1 MLPKNDVARK
11 ARMPALVMNGEK
23 SFDMMIDA
31 AKNLSKTMP
40 NAEWK
45 TLKGQTHQPSPEII
59 APVLAEFLG
68 QQTR

>member
-1 MLPKNDVARK
+1 MSGNLRVIS
-11 ARMPALVMNGEK
+11 MEMNVKGLG
-23 SFDMMIDA
+23 SIGAIDMMIDA